1 MNSTFGFMD
10 LIIVVSGAYLIYA
23 AVQMKRTGEIAGSV
37 IIGKG
42 YDVKKAKD
50 PQGFIDYMYLKSILM
65 GVCVILSG
73 GLDYINL
80 QYWDIPYFTRI
91 GLCRCERD
99 KNYCFLSQ
107 KRRQSDSGKTDGYP
121 KRR

>member
-80 QYWDIPYFTRI
+80 QYWDIPYFTPVVCGVFLI
-91 GLCRCERD
+91 CIVI
-99 KNYCFLSQ
+99 YCIISVKAQEKFLS
-107 KRRQSDSGKTDGYP
+107 P
-121 KRR
+121 K